1 MVYNMHAQNAAVW
14 SMVYLN
20 VCFQVPFLRTWF
32 AQNHV
37 DAFSV
42 SLWYKRLGGS
52 DALYGALVNNE
63 DCLQN
68 PGFSLRA
75 KEGAMLLSKIRT
87 DMNEETLSGAI

>member
-1 MVYNMHAQNAAVW
+1 MNHISTAKIPSLTVIPPTFG
-14 SMVYLN
+14 
-20 VCFQVPFLRTWF
+20 FQVPFLRTWF
-32 AQNHV
+32 AENDV